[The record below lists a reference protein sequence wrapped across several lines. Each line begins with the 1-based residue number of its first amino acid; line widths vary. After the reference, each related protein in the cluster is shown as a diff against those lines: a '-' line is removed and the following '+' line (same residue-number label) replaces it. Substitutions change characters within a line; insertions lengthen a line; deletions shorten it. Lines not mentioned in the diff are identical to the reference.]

1 MLFLL
6 GNSYGGIVQYKK
18 LESIKP
24 SGFIRTAQ
32 TRIRKSLCVMF
43 SFAYNTLTMAGDS
56 VRQIKERLSVVDV
69 IAPYVELHP
78 AGKNMKGKSPFTAEK
93 TPSFYVSPDRGMYYC
108 FSTSQ
113 GGDIFTFVQEMEG
126 VDFKGALKILAEK
139 AGVELV
145 AEDPKKKT
153 ERDRQYDVLEQATKY
168 FEEYRTQKPAAMQ
181 YLKDR
186 GVTPQTIAKWRIGYA
201 PGPPEHGW
209 RELKNALE
217 AEKFTTQE
225 LLKAG
230 LVKGADAGKEAYDLF
245 RDRIMFPIFDSAGHV
260 VAYSGRIL
268 TKDSEAPKYVNS
280 PETELFNKSEILY
293 GYDKAKQGIRTMD
306 FCLCVEGQ
314 FDVVMAHQ
322 AGYGNTIAI
331 SGTALTAHH
340 VMLLQR
346 LSNRAVLALD
356 SDRAGIAAVKKAAEL
371 MLSRGMDV
379 KVVRMPDG
387 DDPADI
393 IARSVDEF
401 KKLVGHSSHV
411 IEFLLDVLQDQN
423 EDERAFKLKAREEIL
438 PYVARIPN
446 RIDQEH
452 FEGIIA
458 DRLGTTKDAIHTET
472 QRFVEKIKNE
482 TSKAADASTQHNKPI
497 AQPPTKESMQRK
509 ESLMKR
515 FAVLIDELPKEHVPA
530 LVEHLQKITGKSAQE
545 MRELY
550 SAEVIGNLPFRL
562 AEDIERLPIKQVLSD
577 ITVELNELSALL
589 GKEKRAVYD
598 SQLRDGDGDQQMEA
612 IVAIDKLQKQQGDL
626 EVDLKLFG
634 FMDER
639 KLD

>member
-1 MLFLL
+1 M
-6 GNSYGGIVQYKK
+6 S
-18 LESIKP
+18 
-24 SGFIRTAQ
+24 SGDA
-32 TRIRKSLCVMF
+32 
-43 SFAYNTLTMAGDS
+43 

-78 AGKNMKGKSPFTAEK
+78 AGKNMKGKSPFTNEK

-145 AEDPKKKT
+145 AEDPQKRT
-153 ERDRQYDVLEQATKY
+153 ERDRQYDVLETATKY
-168 FEEYRTQKPAAMQ
+168 FEEYRHKKTDAQK
-181 YLKDR
+181 YLEDR

-209 RELKNALE
+209 RELRTHL
-217 AEKFTTQE
+217 AEKKFTDAE
-225 LLKAG
+225 MLKAG
-230 LVKGADAGKEAYDLF
+230 LIKGADAGKEPYDLF
-245 RDRIMFPIFDSAGHV
+245 RDRIMFPIFDNAGHV

-306 FCLCVEGQ
+306 FALCVEGQ

-322 AGYGNTIAI
+322 AGYGNTVAV

-356 SDRAGIAAVKKAAEL
+356 ADRAGIAAVKRAAEL
-371 MLSRGMDV
+371 MLTRGMDV

-387 DDPADI
+387 EDPADI
-393 IARSVDEF
+393 IQKDATEF
-401 KKLVGHSSHV
+401 KKMVGKASHV
-411 IEFLLDVLQDQN
+411 IEYLLDILESQN
-423 EDERAFKLKAREEIL
+423 SDERAFKLKAREEIL

-452 FEGIIA
+452 FEGVIA
-458 DRLGTTKDAIHTET
+458 ERLHTTKDAIHTEV

-482 TSKAADASTQHNKPI
+482 NATPVKTNEPSAEVVKT
-497 AQPPTKESMQRK
+497 TKRETMLRK
-509 ESLMKR
+509 EALMKR

-530 LVEHLQKITGKSAQE
+530 LTEQLHKITGKNAQE
-545 MRELY
+545 IRELY
-550 SAEVIGNLPFRL
+550 PASEIGNLPFRL
-562 AEDIERLPIKQVLSD
+562 AEDIERLPIKQILSE
-577 ITVELNELSALL
+577 VVAELNELATVVA
-589 GKEKRAVYD
+589 KEKRAAYD
-598 SQLRDGDGDQQMEA
+598 EQLRSGDGEAQMAA
-612 IVAIDKLQKQQGDL
+612 IVSIDKLQKERAGL
-626 EVDLKLFG
+626 EVDLVLFG
-634 FMDER
+634 YEDTR